1 MFIQELENEAIY
13 ILREV
18 AAQFKRPILLF
29 SGGKDSLTLI
39 HLAHKAFW
47 PKPIPFKI
55 LHIDTGHNFEETIT
69 FRDKT
74 AKLYGLDME
83 IGSVQES
90 IDLGEVIEEKGD
102 NASRNSLQTST
113 LIKYIGILR
122 ADACIGG
129 ARRDEEKSRA
139 KERIFS
145 VRNAFGEWDVKM
157 QRPELWNLYNGKI
170 HHGENVRVFPLSNWT
185 ELDVWEYILREKLEI
200 PSIYFAHKRKVFER
214 SNVLLPY
221 SDFITVKNEK
231 VSEQLVRFRTVGDMT
246 CTSAIQSE
254 ASTIEAIIEEVKGS
268 ELSERGSRLD
278 DKRSVS
284 AMEDRK
290 KTGYF

>member
-1 MFIQELENEAIY
+1 MFVQELENEAIY
-13 ILREV
+13 IFREV
-18 AAQFKRPILLF
+18 AAQFKHPVLLF

-74 AKLYGLDME
+74 VKSYGLDLVV
-83 IGSVQES
+83 GSVQES
-90 IDLGEVIEEKGD
+90 IDLGEVIEETGD

-113 LIKYIGILR
+113 LMKYIVTLN

-129 ARRDEEKSRA
+129 ARRDEEKARA

-145 VRNAFGEWDVKM
+145 IRNAFGEWDVKM

-170 HHGENVRVFPLSNWT
+170 NHGENVRVFPLSNWT

-200 PSIYFAHKRKVFER
+200 PSIYFAHNRKVFER
-214 SNVLLPY
+214 NNQLLPY
-221 SDFITVKNEK
+221 SEFLKLKNEQ
-231 VSEQLVRFRTVGDMT
+231 VFDEMVRFRTVGDMT
-246 CTSAIQSE
+246 CTSAIKSE
-254 ASTIEAIIEEVKGS
+254 ASTIESIIKEVS
-268 ELSERGSRLD
+268 TSQFSERGSRLD
-278 DKRSVS
+278 DKRSNS